1 MLVPFD
7 VLFVN
12 HDSAV
17 SSLVTMVDDS
27 YLVNTVSVLQG
38 SAFVCTEDCFVLQL
52 LSYQSILMGSGV

>member
-17 SSLVTMVDDS
+17 SSLVTMVDS